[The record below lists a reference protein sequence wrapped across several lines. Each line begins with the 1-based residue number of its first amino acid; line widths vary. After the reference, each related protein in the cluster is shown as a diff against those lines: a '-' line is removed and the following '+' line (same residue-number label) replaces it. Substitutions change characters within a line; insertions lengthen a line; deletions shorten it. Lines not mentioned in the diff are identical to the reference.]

1 MADKPRKVSVLLTE
15 TEFIQLDDLC
25 HLKGYKK
32 STLIARLV
40 REFLNEN
47 RFQNT
52 DTLTN
57 VYRTKGEH

>member
-15 TEFIQLDDLC
+15 TEFTQLDNLC

-40 REFLNEN
+40 REFLDQN
-47 RFQNT
+47 RFQIT
-52 DTLTN
+52 DSLTN
-57 VYRTKGEH
+57 GNRTKGEH